1 MTSTAAAAG
10 WKVEG
15 SPGLRCRC
23 PIAVGLLNGGRGTLV
38 SVIRLLFCS
47 FEHTNIDSTSIVCSF
62 VGCNRLFAMSLQ
74 RSCRLLSQRAVFQS
88 ARQSL
93 LTRPRYMSTA
103 PGTTDTSTLPLAGI
117 KVLDMT
123 RVLAGVRTTVF
134 QNLNPSLMTC
144 SHIALKYLE
153 I

>member
-1 MTSTAAAAG
+1 MTSTATAG

-47 FEHTNIDSTSIVCSF
+47 FEHTNIDSTSIVWSF
-62 VGCNRLFAMSLQ
+62 VDCNRLFTMSFQ
-74 RSCRLLSQRAVFQS
+74 RSCRLLSQRAVFHS

-123 RVLAGVRTTVF
+123 RVLAGVRNTIS
-134 QNLNPSLMTC
+134 QSLDILLILC
-144 SHIALKYLE
+144 SHIALKYSGT
-153 I
+153 

>member
-1 MTSTAAAAG
+1 MTSTATAG

-23 PIAVGLLNGGRGTLV
+23 PIAVGPCNGGRGTLV
-38 SVIRLLFCS
+38 SFIRLLFCCT
-47 FEHTNIDSTSIVCSF
+47 EHTNIDSTSIVWLF
-62 VGCNRLFAMSLQ
+62 VDYNRLFTMSLQ
-74 RSCRLLSQRAVFQS
+74 RSCRLLSQRAVFHS

-123 RVLAGVRTTVF
+123 RVLAGVGNTIS
-134 QNLNPSLMTC
+134 QSLDILLILS

-153 I
+153 T